1 MRENVRSGNFIHYT
15 LTHAA
20 VILVAI
26 AVLGVYMYSF
36 FHKTM
41 YQDFCLVND
50 QHLSMIES
58 RHENDLRIMEDIVTQ
73 TSLADDITRFRLD
86 KQPNKAM
93 RLESFLNRY
102 TLVSQSFTAVF
113 YQFHGDDYLYSQYS
127 SLDSDAFFDYE
138 CYLTETPQE
147 SFRKAFFSRET
158 QMRLLPE
165 QQMTGRIIRNY
176 LDVGAAGSFYIFT
189 VPGFWDETL
198 MFLLPGS
205 YYSNLLSMDGDA
217 RYDFLYHEG
226 QLIAARS
233 GNGLSREAVEQ
244 LLAEM
249 EPTAGVQKE
258 VTLQEQRQLL
268 TIRRGASG
276 VLYGTVQSMEVFHQ
290 KFRSEQWTVVLLI
303 ALCAIAATLAIGLF
317 SGRMMRKVKNLS
329 SLLAEEP
336 SYDLGYIERG
346 IQTLV
351 VTKKAS
357 EEENQTFRK
366 ARFIRN
372 FFRGFLESREDVI
385 REARKIGLDVDK
397 QYYLVVLLRSP
408 ELDNEDRIYS
418 RMLELIRLEPA
429 VEGYGIHLVNN
440 NQNLFVLFS
449 DSTALLEQTLQ
460 GLLDIERNYCQDYV
474 FSVSDVHQDFGES
487 SKAYLE
493 ADTAFDYR
501 LLVSNRQVIRF
512 RDVVQEDYRRLPLEE
527 SFRQLRRAVGT
538 WEAPAVERALRELC
552 SLLERQNVSLYA
564 FRMVYN
570 DILQIFLSES
580 KVDKLLLDKF
590 FNAFTISQC
599 SSADE
604 FYQLLSEA
612 CRIVMDSS
620 PQNHAEKSNTVRD
633 AIRYMQA
640 HYGNPDLNM
649 MALAEYLDIS
659 AVALSIAFK
668 NEMEVKPSEY
678 LANLRIE
685 KAKEL
690 LRQTDMLVKDISVS
704 CGYEDDGSFARRFKK
719 HTGMSPGQ
727 YRDKHK

>member
-1 MRENVRSGNFIHYT
+1 MRKNTRSVNFIHYA

-20 VILVAI
+20 VVLVAI
-26 AVLGVYMYSF
+26 AILGVYMYSF
-36 FHKTM
+36 FYKTM

-50 QHLSMIES
+50 QHLSMVES

-73 TSLADDITRFRLD
+73 ISLADDITRFRLD

-127 SLDSDAFFDYE
+127 SLESNAFFDYE
-138 CYLTETPQE
+138 CYLSETSQE
-147 SFRKAFFSRET
+147 TFRETFFSRET

-165 QQMTGRIIRNY
+165 QQMTGRVIKNY
-176 LDVGAAGSFYIFT
+176 LDVGAAGSFYIFS

-205 YYSNLLSMDGDA
+205 YYTSLLSTDKDA
-217 RYDFLYHEG
+217 RYDFLYYDG

-233 GNGLSREAVEQ
+233 GNGLSREGVDL
-244 LLAEM
+244 LLAELN
-249 EPTAGVQKE
+249 PVGPVQKE
-258 VTLQEQRQLL
+258 VTVQGKPHLL
-268 TIRRGASG
+268 TLRRGSSG

-303 ALCAIAATLAIGLF
+303 AVCALAATVTISLF

-329 SLLAEEP
+329 SLLDEEP

-460 GLLDIERNYCQDYV
+460 GLLEIERNYCRDYV
-474 FSVSDVHQDFGES
+474 FSVSDIHEDFGES

-512 RDVVQEDYRRLPLEE
+512 RDVVREDYRRLPLEE
-527 SFRQLRRAVGT
+527 SLRELRRAIGT
-538 WEAPAVERALRELC
+538 WEAPAVEQALRELC
-552 SLLERQNVSLYA
+552 GRLERQNVSLYV

-620 PQNHAEKSNTVRD
+620 NQKQAEKSNTVRD
-633 AIRYMQA
+633 AIRYMQQ

-659 AVALSIAFK
+659 AVSLSIAFK

-690 LRQTDMLVKDISVS
+690 LRQTDMLVKDISVA

-727 YRDKHK
+727 YREKHK

>member
-1 MRENVRSGNFIHYT
+1 MRKNIKSVNFLHYT

-20 VILVAI
+20 VVLVAI
-26 AVLGVYMYSF
+26 AVLGIYMYSF
-36 FHKTM
+36 FYKTM

-50 QHLSMIES
+50 QHISMVES

-73 TSLADDITRFRLD
+73 TSLANDITRFRLE
-86 KQPNKAM
+86 KQPDKAM
-93 RLESFLNRY
+93 RLKSFLNRY

-127 SLDSDAFFDYE
+127 SLESNAFFDFE

-147 SFRKAFFSRET
+147 QFREAFFSRENLI
-158 QMRLLPE
+158 RLLPE
-165 QQMTGRIIRNY
+165 QKMTGRIIQSY
-176 LDVGAAGSFYIFT
+176 LEVGATGSFYIFS
-189 VPGFWDETL
+189 VPGLWDETL

-205 YYSNLLSMDGDA
+205 YYTSLLSMDGDA
-217 RYDFLYHEG
+217 RYDFLYHDG

-233 GNGLSREAVEQ
+233 GNGLSQDAVG
-244 LLAEM
+244 LLLTEM
-249 EPTAGVQKE
+249 DPAGALQKE
-258 VTLQEQRQLL
+258 VTVSGQRLLL
-268 TIRRGASG
+268 TLRRGASG
-276 VLYGTVQSMEVFHQ
+276 VIYGTLQSMEVFHQ

-303 ALCAIAATLAIGLF
+303 ALCALVTTLAIGLF

-329 SLLAEEP
+329 SLLDEEA

-385 REARKIGLDVDK
+385 REGRKIGLDVDK
-397 QYYLVVLLRSP
+397 KYYLVVLLRSP
-408 ELDNEDRIYS
+408 ELDNEDKIYS
-418 RMLELIRLEPA
+418 RMLELIHLEPS
-429 VEGYGIHLVNN
+429 VEGYGIHLVSD

-474 FSVSDVHQDFGES
+474 FSVSDIHEDFGES
-487 SKAYLE
+487 SRAYLE

-527 SFRQLRRAVGT
+527 SFRELRRAVST
-538 WEAPAVERALRELC
+538 WEAPAVEVALRELC
-552 SLLERQNVSLYA
+552 SQLERQNVSLYA

-612 CRIVMDSS
+612 CRIVMDSNS
-620 PQNHAEKSNTVRD
+620 QKQAEKSNTVRD
-633 AIRYMQA
+633 AIRYMQQ

-649 MALAEYLDIS
+649 MALAEHLDIS
-659 AVALSIAFK
+659 AVSLSIAFK

-690 LRQTDMLVKDISVS
+690 LRQTDMLVKDISVA